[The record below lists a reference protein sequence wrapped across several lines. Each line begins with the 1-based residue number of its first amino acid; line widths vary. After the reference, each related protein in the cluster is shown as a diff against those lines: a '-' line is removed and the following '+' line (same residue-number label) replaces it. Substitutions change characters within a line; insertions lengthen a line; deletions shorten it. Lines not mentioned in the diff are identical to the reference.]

1 MKSSAATPLPLTSSQ
16 IKLVLELLELR
27 QLAPKETA
35 AKFNRLT
42 QLGTFS
48 EAQQEAIEIL
58 FSLDEDEIPDA
69 LFDFADDEA
78 RDIVRESLVHEARLS
93 FVSA

>member
-1 MKSSAATPLPLTSSQ
+1 MKPSATAPKPLTPSQ

-35 AKFNRLT
+35 AKFDRLT
-42 QLGTFS
+42 QVKTFS
-48 EAQQEAIEIL
+48 EAQQEAI
-58 FSLDEDEIPDA
+58 EIPDA

-78 RDIVRESLVHEARLS
+78 RSIVRDGLAHKARLT
-93 FVSA
+93 FVRA

>member
-1 MKSSAATPLPLTSSQ
+1 MKQSAPAPLTPSQ
-16 IKLVLELLELR
+16 IKLVLELLEL
-27 QLAPKETA
+27 QPLAPKETA

-58 FSLDEDEIPDA
+58 FELADDEIPDA
-69 LFDFADDEA
+69 LFEFAADDDA
-78 RDIVRESLVHEARLS
+78 RDVVRDGLAHEARLS
-93 FVSA
+93 FVAA

>member
-1 MKSSAATPLPLTSSQ
+1 MKRSAAPKPLTPSQ

-35 AKFNRLT
+35 AKFNQLT
-42 QLGTFS
+42 QVSTFS

-58 FSLDEDEIPDA
+58 FALEEREIPDA
-69 LFDFADDEA
+69 LFEFADDDA
-78 RDIVRESLVHEARLS
+78 RGLVRDTLPHEARLT
-93 FVSA
+93 FVAA

>member
-1 MKSSAATPLPLTSSQ
+1 MKPSAAAPKPLTPSQ

-35 AKFNRLT
+35 AKFDRLA
-42 QLGTFS
+42 QGKTFS

-58 FSLDEDEIPDA
+58 FALEEDEIPDA

-78 RDIVRESLVHEARLS
+78 RDIVRDGLAHEARLT
-93 FVSA
+93 FVRA

>member
-1 MKSSAATPLPLTSSQ
+1 LQ
-16 IKLVLELLELR
+16 IQLVLELLELR
-27 QLAPKETA
+27 QLAPQETA

-58 FSLDEDEIPDA
+58 FALDEDEIPDA
-69 LFDFADDEA
+69 LFAFADDEA
-78 RDIVRESLVHEARLS
+78 RDIVRDELAHEARLS
-93 FVSA
+93 FVRA

>member
-1 MKSSAATPLPLTSSQ
+1 MKPSAAAPKPLTPSQ
-16 IKLVLELLELR
+16 IKLVLELR

-35 AKFNRLT
+35 AKFDRLAR
-42 QLGTFS
+42 GKTFS

-58 FSLDEDEIPDA
+58 FALEEDEIPDA

-78 RDIVRESLVHEARLS
+78 RDIVRDGLAHEARLT
-93 FVSA
+93 FVRA